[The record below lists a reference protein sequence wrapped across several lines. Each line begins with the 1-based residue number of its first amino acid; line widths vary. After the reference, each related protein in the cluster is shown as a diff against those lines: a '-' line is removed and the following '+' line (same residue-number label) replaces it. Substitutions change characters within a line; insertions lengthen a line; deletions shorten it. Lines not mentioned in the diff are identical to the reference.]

1 MGENGKGFQTCLVQ
15 ASDLSHHQYEKKV
28 VFPQEYVQFFE
39 KLHTINHFYSN

>member
-1 MGENGKGFQTCLVQ
+1 MGKVSKLVLFKLVI
-15 ASDLSHHQYEKKV
+15 SVIINMRKKE